1 MCNVVLTDLR
11 KLRVPVPAGIAV
23 VGRPVRVGGHF
34 AKAAPG
40 AAQQE
45 YAVVSGQQLQV
56 VKTLAEDVS
65 FDGLAFRGLNLQL
78 PAAHRTGCS
87 AMLNRTQKVQQLR
100 HFRSCDAACRHA
112 SCGQA
117 VSDQT
122 PQLPVVVCL
131 ETQPN
136 WRADVTAVAVC
147 PVASGTAGLE
157 SLAPDIDGFDVLYG
171 KPRNYHKEP
180 DQHGSQFRPICLL
193 GWRSSM
199 MRIMWCSVPFFQ

>member
-1 MCNVVLTDLR
+1 MCNVVFTDLR
-11 KLRVPVPAGIAV
+11 KFGVAVPAGIAV
-23 VGRPVRVGGHF
+23 VSRPVRVGGHF

-40 AAQQE
+40 AAQQG
-45 YAVVSGQQLQV
+45 YAVVSSPQLQV
-56 VKTLAEDVS
+56 VKTLAEDVP

-78 PAAHRTGCS
+78 PAAHRTGCG

-100 HFRSCDAACRHA
+100 HFWTWDSAWRHA

-131 ETQPN
+131 ETRPN

-147 PVASGTAGLE
+147 PVASGAAGLE
-157 SLAPDIDGFDVLYG
+157 SLAPDIAGFDVLYG
-171 KPRNYHKEP
+171 KRRNYHKEP
-180 DQHGSQFRPICLL
+180 HQHGC
-193 GWRSSM
+193 
-199 MRIMWCSVPFFQ
+199 